1 MKIVSLIKHTLSLL
15 FVLSMSTVLYAQQVS
30 YAQNIRPGTYIGSYD
45 KNVLIISEDSI
56 CYRLQTSWGLT
67 LHTIGIGSYQYKDR
81 IVDVDNN
88 CNLIDSALS
97 SLSEI
102 KRQDTCLSF
111 RMVDAD
117 GEPIRFACV
126 WITENDASENKQMN
140 WFKRWLSK
148 LKKTDEVTV
157 CSDEDGWL
165 DASFL
170 ASFVNKSISMHLKDV
185 GFEAKTIVNLNTGYD
200 YELKV
205 NMTTNIGYG
214 VCKKEHVKWNIVP
227 LEDGT
232 IQFICV
238 DIEDCKHVSTMVRI
252 SDYSEMDCE
261 LLLKDERQ
269 IREAIRLAKQN
280 IGGR

>member
-1 MKIVSLIKHTLSLL
+1 MKTISLIKHTLLLL
-15 FVLSMSTVLYAQQVS
+15 FGLLMSTVLYSQQVS
-30 YAQNIRPGTYIGSYD
+30 NAQNIRPGTYIGQYD

-67 LHTIGIGSYQYKDR
+67 VHTIGVGSYQYKDG

-88 CNLIDSALS
+88 CNLIYSVLS

-117 GEPIRFACV
+117 GEPIIFDCV

-148 LKKTDEVTV
+148 LKKTNEVAV
-157 CSDEDGWL
+157 CSDEEGYL

-170 ASFVNKSISMHLKDV
+170 ASFVNKNISMHLRSV
-185 GFEAKTIVNLNTGYD
+185 GYEAKTIVNLNTGYD
-200 YELKV
+200 YVLKV
-205 NMTTNIGYG
+205 MTTNIGYG

-238 DIEDCKHVSTMVRI
+238 DSEDCKHVSTMVRI